1 MRKQT
6 KLVAVASA
14 AALLAIGASMTSF
27 AATGWVEEDG
37 QWYYYNKD
45 GSKAEDEWKKSGNN
59 WYWLDSENGGAMAT
73 DKLIDDNN
81 NTYYVDSNGVMV
93 TSTWVKI
100 VNEDQD
106 EDTDPAE
113 YRYYYMQSNGKAYK
127 AGSTSETTKLKTI
140 DGKKYAF
147 DADGKMLYGWVD
159 GNSTMK
165 NGSNDSTEWK
175 EAVYYF
181 GSWEDGSLKTGWQKI
196 NVYDAFKSEE
206 KDADKWFYFTSNG
219 KRYPSS
225 ENPDPDYN
233 KKKINGKTY
242 GFDQYGVMLYEWN
255 NIVASGS
262 DASAS
267 NWGYFRSPEDG
278 ARVTKGWFKVIA
290 PEKDEEWDK

>member
-45 GSKAEDEWKKSGNN
+45 GSRAEDEWKKSGNN

-113 YRYYYMQSNGKAYK
+113 YRYYYMQSNGKAY
-127 AGSTSETTKLKTI
+127 
-140 DGKKYAF
+140 
-147 DADGKMLYGWVD
+147 
-159 GNSTMK
+159 
-165 NGSNDSTEWK
+165 
-175 EAVYYF
+175 
-181 GSWEDGSLKTGWQKI
+181 
-196 NVYDAFKSEE
+196 
-206 KDADKWFYFTSNG
+206 
-219 KRYPSS
+219 
-225 ENPDPDYN
+225 
-233 KKKINGKTY
+233 